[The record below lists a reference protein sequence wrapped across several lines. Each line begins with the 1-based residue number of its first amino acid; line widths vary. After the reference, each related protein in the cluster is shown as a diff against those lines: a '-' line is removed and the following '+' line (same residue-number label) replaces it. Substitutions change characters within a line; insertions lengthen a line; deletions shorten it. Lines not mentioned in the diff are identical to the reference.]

1 MRERGRAQFGHGNME
16 CDYRNA
22 ISVTMSLRWHFALR
36 DLFRFRR
43 ISRKAL
49 VISQCAMGQHAVNG
63 KRIFKARISMS
74 ENDYNCSTNSNVNF
88 SSYRNGLNSN
98 VAIQS
103 KMKKKI
109 QRLKFAL
116 DF

>member
-1 MRERGRAQFGHGNME
+1 
-16 CDYRNA
+16 
-22 ISVTMSLRWHFALR
+22 
-36 DLFRFRR
+36 
-43 ISRKAL
+43 
-49 VISQCAMGQHAVNG
+49 
-63 KRIFKARISMS
+63 MS

-109 QRLKFAL
+109 QRLKFMI